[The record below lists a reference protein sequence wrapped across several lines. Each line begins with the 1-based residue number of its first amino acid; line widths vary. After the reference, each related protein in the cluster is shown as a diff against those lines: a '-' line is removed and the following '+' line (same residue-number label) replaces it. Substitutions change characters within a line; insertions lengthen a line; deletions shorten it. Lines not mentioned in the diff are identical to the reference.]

1 MAKIATSEPSL
12 RADTR
17 TSAVKGRSQMQRKPA
32 QLTGPLRQ
40 SKDAV
45 FEALRLRIASH
56 LLPPGSKLRESQL
69 AAEFKVS
76 RTRIRDVLGALEQ
89 RGLIERIPNRG
100 AIVSKLDLKEA
111 SDLYD
116 VREYLEA
123 LCVRRATL
131 KAPDGAWDDL
141 IPKIEGLTGREL
153 SDDEF
158 DVYLAYLEELRN
170 RMISYADNPL
180 LGYMLDLIYDKS
192 QVIAR
197 RVIILPGRSLIA
209 LKLHHSLLV
218 AMRDRDPDIAEK
230 LRRQIL
236 SSAKEMLEKYRRFV
250 L

>member
-1 MAKIATSEPSL
+1 MSRLSNSDFTSKSRIKATKRRSKPSL
-12 RADTR
+12 
-17 TSAVKGRSQMQRKPA
+17 K
-32 QLTGPLRQ
+32 TGQSPRFVRPL
-40 SKDAV
+40 KDEV
-45 FEALRLRIASH
+45 LEALRQRIASH

-76 RTRIRDVLGALEQ
+76 RTRVREVLGALEQ

-100 AIVSKLDLKEA
+100 AIVSKLELKEA
-111 SDLYD
+111 TDLYD

-123 LCVRRATL
+123 LCVRAATL
-131 KAPDGAWDDL
+131 KSPDGAWDDL

-158 DVYLAYLEELRN
+158 DIYLAYLEDLRN
-170 RMISYADNPL
+170 RMIRYADNPL

-197 RVIILPGRSLIA
+197 RVIILPGRSPIALQLHRNLLIA
-209 LKLHHSLLV
+209 MKE
-218 AMRDRDPDIAEK
+218 RDADNAERI
-230 LRRQIL
+230 RRQIL